1 MKNRLFWML
10 LVLAGLITIGGPLNS
25 ASAQINLQ
33 NHQIERASRIQQSD
47 QTPIPTASPS
57 LAAIDTADSR
67 EMPPLGSNAG
77 LVIGAS
83 VLVLIIIGGVLG
95 TRRREKH

>member
-1 MKNRLFWML
+1 MKNHLFWML
-10 LVLAGLITIGGPLNS
+10 FVLAGLIMIKGPSAS

-33 NHQIERASRIQQSD
+33 NHQIERASRIQQAD
-47 QTPIPTASPS
+47 QAPIPTVSPS
-57 LAAIDTADSR
+57 MAAIDTPEVR
-67 EMPPLGSNAG
+67 ELPPVGSNAG